1 MDKKFEFS
9 MIPTN
14 NREIPQLSEVRVS
27 GKDYVNWGTD
37 NKFPDYLWDLYLK
50 SATLQS
56 IINGNVDYICG
67 NGIEFWKEDT
77 VINKYGEE
85 IDEFVKK
92 LATDYEIFGG
102 FAFNIIEDFDGNV
115 AELYWMDMRNVR
127 VDEDEKYVYY
137 CEKWNKYGQKAIKY
151 PIYNPAKRQKS
162 SVCFYKS
169 HLSRGLYPIPPYI
182 GALAAIETSTEIGK
196 FHLNNILNNL
206 TSSAIISFNN
216 GIPTDEEKHALEE
229 KIKEKFSGSENAGK
243 FLLTFNDSKENAVTV
258 ERLSEDGM
266 DQKFHTLND
275 STKQEIF
282 TAFRAQPMLFGLLPD
297 NTAFNK
303 MEFLESFELYNKTVI
318 KPIQKV
324 IMNVINTV
332 YNTIDSIKIIPF
344 SLDEINNEGNDVN

>member
-1 MDKKFEFS
+1 M
-9 MIPTN
+9 
-14 NREIPQLSEVRVS
+14 
-27 GKDYVNWGTD
+27 
-37 NKFPDYLWDLYLK
+37 
-50 SATLQS
+50 
-56 IINGNVDYICG
+56 
-67 NGIEFWKEDT
+67 
-77 VINKYGEE
+77 
-85 IDEFVKK
+85 
-92 LATDYEIFGG
+92 
-102 FAFNIIEDFDGNV
+102 
-115 AELYWMDMRNVR
+115 
-127 VDEDEKYVYY
+127 
-137 CEKWNKYGQKAIKY
+137 
-151 PIYNPAKRQKS
+151 
-162 SVCFYKS
+162 
-169 HLSRGLYPIPPYI
+169 
-182 GALAAIETSTEIGK
+182 
-196 FHLNNILNNL
+196 

-216 GIPTDEEKHALEE
+216 GIPTDEEKSALEA
-229 KIKEKFSGSENAGK
+229 KIREKFSGSENAGK